1 MVEAL
6 FPPDEYRVPAKT
18 VAGNFLLDRHW

>member
-6 FPPDEYRVPAKT
+6 FPPDEYRVLAKNVWKLFT
-18 VAGNFLLDRHW
+18 GSSL